1 MTLTKRTLSALA
13 ASSALL
19 LTLGAC
25 GGGDGGRP
33 SVDDISESLQDSDIM
48 GGEVDAKVADCVAEA
63 FHDSDLSDEALQAI
77 VDQDEDY
84 EPSDDDEKAIES
96 VQSDEMTECVTEGMD
111 LPEMPEDP
119 EAS

>member
-1 MTLTKRTLSALA
+1 MTLTQRTLSAVA
-13 ASSALL
+13 ASAALL
-19 LTLGAC
+19 LSLSAC
-25 GGGDGGRP
+25 GGDDGGRP
-33 SVDDISESLQDSDIM
+33 SVDDISKSLQDSDIM
-48 GGEVDAKVADCVAEA
+48 GGEVDADIADCVAEA

-96 VQSDEMTECVTEGMD
+96 VQTDEMTKCVTDGMD
-111 LPEMPEDP
+111 LPEDP

>member
-19 LTLGAC
+19 FTLSAC

-63 FHDSDLSDEALQAI
+63 FHDSDLSDDALQAI
-77 VDQDEDY
+77 ADGDEDY
-84 EPSDDDEKAIES
+84 DA
-96 VQSDEMTECVTEGMD
+96 SDEDTEALSSVSTDSVAECAGV
-111 LPEMPEDP
+111 EMPETDAP
-119 EAS
+119 DTEE